1 LKEGVQPFILG
12 TLVSKDTST
21 ILTLLPQSFD
31 QDPSSSNDFWKLKSH
46 MLHLHQ
52 ILNLRILVIHQL
64 LQMRKTKW
72 NSFGGLKGARGEE
85 GESIRL

>member
-1 LKEGVQPFILG
+1 VQPFILG